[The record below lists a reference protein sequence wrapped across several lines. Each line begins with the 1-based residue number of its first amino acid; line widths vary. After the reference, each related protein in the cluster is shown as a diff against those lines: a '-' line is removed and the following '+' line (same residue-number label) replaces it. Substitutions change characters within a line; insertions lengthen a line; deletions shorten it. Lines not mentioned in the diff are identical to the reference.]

1 MVLTKFIIEHSER
14 QLSVDTDMV
23 VTNNQ
28 RKHFNDHL
36 TLSLF
41 VIYINNEYIHYNTN
55 HYVREFFLVADV
67 TYFLKIK
74 K

>member
-41 VIYINNEYIHYNTN
+41 VIYINNEYIHYNTD
-55 HYVREFFLVADV
+55 HCVREVFLVADV